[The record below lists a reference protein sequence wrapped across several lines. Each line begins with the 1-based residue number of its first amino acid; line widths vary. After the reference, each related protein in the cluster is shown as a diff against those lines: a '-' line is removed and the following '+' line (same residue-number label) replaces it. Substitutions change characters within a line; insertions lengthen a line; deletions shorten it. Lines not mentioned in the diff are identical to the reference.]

1 MAMSPLNCL
10 LLDRE
15 RQTVLQLLDEITV
28 TTNPNTLEIRLLG
41 KVERLSIEINRGKKL
56 WRNGVLVVEELWRGN
71 KTNEH
76 SYFTSPHPSVTIT
89 VGLRK

>member
-1 MAMSPLNCL
+1 MSPLNCL

-56 WRNGVLVVEELWRGN
+56 WRNGVLVVEELWCGN

-76 SYFTSPHPSVTIT
+76 SYFTP
-89 VGLRK
+89 L

>member
-56 WRNGVLVVEELWRGN
+56 
-71 KTNEH
+71 
-76 SYFTSPHPSVTIT
+76 
-89 VGLRK
+89 